1 MSKVKTKYV
10 CQNCGYSTLRWS
22 GKCPDC
28 DTWSSLVEEIVSN
41 DKKRSSG
48 SGSLKVNEGSYKLI
62 SEISSVNESRTQT
75 HISELDRVLG
85 GGIVGGSVILIGGDP
100 GIGKSTLMLQLAEQ
114 IKDKKI
120 LYVSGEESASQ
131 IKLRADRL
139 NYHLGN
145 FYILS
150 ETNMEIIEAVIE
162 KESPDIVVVDSIQTV
177 YRPEIESAPGTVSQL
192 RESSAL
198 LMHIA
203 KKNNVAVFIVGHITK
218 DGMIAGPKVLEHM
231 VDVVL
236 QFEGERTHSYR
247 ILRGIKNRFGS
258 TNEIGIFEMTDMGLK
273 EVLNPSEVFLSQR
286 NYGASGCVISASI
299 EGTRPILIEVQALV
313 TSSNFGIP
321 QRTSMGFDYKKLSII
336 IAVIE
341 KKLGVILSKSDIF
354 INIAG
359 GIKIDEPAIDLAV
372 AMSIYSSFRDIPVD
386 SETVVL
392 GEIGLSGE
400 IRTISYIDRRITEA
414 AKLGFKRIIIP
425 KGNMKNLNTK
435 KYKAEVT
442 GVEKIREAIEKLV

>member
-28 DTWSSLVEEIVSN
+28 DTWSSLVEEIVTN

-48 SGSLKVNEGSYKLI
+48 SGPLKVNEGSYKLI

-203 KKNNVAVFIVGHITK
+203 KKNNIAVFIVGHITK

-442 GVEKIREAIEKLV
+442 GVEKIREAVEKLV